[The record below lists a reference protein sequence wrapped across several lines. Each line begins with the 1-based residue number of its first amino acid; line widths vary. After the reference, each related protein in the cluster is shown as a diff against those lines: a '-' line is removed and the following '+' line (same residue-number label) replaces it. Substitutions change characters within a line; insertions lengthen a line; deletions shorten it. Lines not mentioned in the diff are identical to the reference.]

1 MRKKISVLDLAIGM
15 YIDEICGNWIDHPFW
30 KSSFKIN
37 SAKELVDLQQ
47 SKVSHVWIDL
57 SRGCDV
63 EIEESSEV
71 IARRTD
77 EETPGISASVENRI
91 GRVSLDDE
99 LIRAEGLKSRASQAV
114 ISLFDKARMGEA
126 LPVGDMALL
135 VDEIYQSVSRNSGAL
150 LSLVRLKDKDNY
162 TYMHCVSVCALMI
175 ALGGRMGMRADTLKS
190 LGLAGLL
197 HDIGKVAVPQE
208 VLNKPGRL
216 TDDEF
221 DMIKM
226 HALKGWEMLQQA
238 YGADAIALDVCRH
251 HHERMDGTGYP
262 DRISG
267 EDLSVHA
274 RMGAICDI
282 YDAVTSDRCYKK
294 AWAPAEAL
302 RKMAQWQKG
311 HLDEEIFQ
319 YFIKTVGIYP
329 VGTLLKLKSGRLAVV
344 TDQSERSLLEPVVR
358 VFFSTRSNAPI
369 ARELVQIG
377 LSRDA
382 IESVEDPAKWGLNLK
397 KMAGVE

>member
-15 YIDEICGNWIDHPFW
+15 YVDEICGNWIDHPFW
-30 KSSFKIN
+30 KSSFKIS
-37 SAKELVDLQQ
+37 SAKQLADLQQ
-47 SKVSHVWIDL
+47 SKVSQVWIDL

-63 EIEESSEV
+63 EAKENGETGAGSADEESSGKY
-71 IARRTD
+71 A
-77 EETPGISASVENRI
+77 SAENRI
-91 GRVSLDDE
+91 ERVSLDDE
-99 LIRAEGLKSRASQAV
+99 LIRAEALKSRASQAV
-114 ISLFDKARMGEA
+114 ILLFDKARMGEA

-162 TYMHCVSVCALMI
+162 TYLHCVSVCALMI
-175 ALGGRMGMRADTLKS
+175 ALGSRMGMHGDTLKS

-197 HDIGKVAVPQE
+197 HDIGKASVPLE
-208 VLNKPGRL
+208 VLNKPDRL
-216 TDDEF
+216 TDEEF
-221 DMIKM
+221 DLVKM
-226 HALKGWEMLQQA
+226 HALKGWEMLQHA
-238 YGADAIALDVCRH
+238 YGADDVALDVCRH
-251 HHERMDGTGYP
+251 HHERTDGTGYP
-262 DRISG
+262 DRVSG
-267 EDLSVHA
+267 DALSVHA

-294 AWAPAEAL
+294 AWPPTEAL

-344 TDQSERSLLEPVVR
+344 TEQTERSLLEPVVR
-358 VFFSTRSNAPI
+358 VFFSTRSNAPVT
-369 ARELVQIG
+369 RELVHIG
-377 LSRDA
+377 LSQDA
-382 IESVEDPAKWGLNLK
+382 IESVEDPGKWGLDLK
-397 KMAGVE
+397 KMAGVA